1 MFELGETVIDVHK
14 RTVVTIIGKFPDADA
29 IENLYAV
36 KTDYGKYYITGDS
49 NLMKYDKSY
58 FDIDA

>member
-14 RTVVTIIGKFPDADA
+14 RTTVTIIGKFPDADS

-49 NLMKYDKSY
+49 NLMEYDKSY

>member
-1 MFELGETVIDVHK
+1 MFELGEIVIDVHK
-14 RTVVTIIGKFPDADA
+14 RTTVTIVGKFPCGDA

-49 NLMKYDKSY
+49 NLMEYDKHY
-58 FDIDA
+58 FDINP